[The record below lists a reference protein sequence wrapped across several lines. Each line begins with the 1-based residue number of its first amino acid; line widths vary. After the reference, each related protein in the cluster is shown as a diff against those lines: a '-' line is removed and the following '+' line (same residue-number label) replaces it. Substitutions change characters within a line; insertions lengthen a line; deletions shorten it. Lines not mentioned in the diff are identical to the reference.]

1 MEGERQR
8 VKEIEYVLVRVLFRI
23 RSPQDCFQDRPC
35 NRIQEAFSSEPC
47 LGYVL
52 FNIVLRH
59 VVTINIVL
67 YTHALAQ
74 AANGSARRAMGSV
87 DIRDCRRCGRHYE
100 IINISHSDK
109 TFISHGNPDLRIYI
123 LIIQTIFRS
132 LKGPPGPAGG

>member
-8 VKEIEYVLVRVLFRI
+8 VKEIEYVLVSVLFRI

-67 YTHALAQ
+67 YTRALAQ
-74 AANGSARRAMGSV
+74 ATAPRDGRWTAWIFASV
-87 DIRDCRRCGRHYE
+87 AG
-100 IINISHSDK
+100 
-109 TFISHGNPDLRIYI
+109 
-123 LIIQTIFRS
+123 
-132 LKGPPGPAGG
+132 AGGIMK